1 VVVEQPIEA
10 PGVHVWRIKKILA
23 GASGTRGRVGVLVRD
38 CELDM
43 DYNGPHFSNRA
54 FFLDED
60 GNVWNGNSFVG
71 FGAPWTERNS
81 VVTLRYANVNR
92 SLLPLNR
99 SISRSLL
106 TLMHTSASI
115 P

>member
-1 VVVEQPIEA
+1 VEQPIEA

-43 DYNGPHFSNRA
+43 DYKGPHFSNRA

-71 FGAPWTERNS
+71 FGAPWTQRNS
-81 VVTLRYANVNR
+81 VVTLRYA
-92 SLLPLNR
+92 SMR
-99 SISRSLL
+99 SIDFV
-106 TLMHTSASI
+106 ASI
-115 P
+115 TFKKISGDRQVFRVI

>member
-1 VVVEQPIEA
+1 VEQPIEA

-43 DYNGPHFSNRA
+43 DYKGPHFSNRA

-81 VVTLRYANVNR
+81 VVTLRYANVIGLFG
-92 SLLPLNR
+92 SLIGLFLG
-99 SISRSLL
+99 LFL